1 MTQST
6 IYALSSLYGKSG
18 VAVFRLSGEKSLA
31 AVAKMTS
38 LNTQNILP
46 RHAYF
51 AAIYDLAGNM
61 LDHGLVVYFKAP
73 ASFTGEDVVE
83 FHTHGSKAVIA
94 SMLENFSQLEG
105 CRLAEPG
112 EFSKRAFYNQKMDL
126 TEAEGLADL
135 IDAETREQQK
145 YALRQMG
152 GELKNLYEGWRADL
166 VNVMAYLEAYID
178 FPDEEI
184 PDNIT
189 EKLENTV
196 FKVRAAIGEHLR
208 QNRSGERLRDGFRVV
223 IVGEPNV
230 GKSSLLNCLAR
241 REAVIVSDIAGTTR
255 DAIDV
260 YMDING
266 FPVIF
271 TDTAGLRDTDE
282 QIEQKGIEI
291 AYDKAKNADLII
303 ALSDVQN
310 INQKTFADLVTDCK
324 NKIIYVYNKAD
335 TIDFEQCSKNLS
347 AGSILISA
355 KNQQGI
361 NELLEL
367 ISRRIAAE
375 MNNGSG
381 ALITRQRY
389 REVLNDVFKALEQFN
404 LQKSIELAA
413 EDVRLAARSL
423 GKITGVIEVDEILDK
438 IFGSFCIGK

>member
-6 IYALSSLYGKSG
+6 IYALSTLYGKSG
-18 VAVFRLSGEKSLA
+18 VAVFRLSGEKSLN

-46 RHAYF
+46 RHTYF
-51 AAIYDLAGNM
+51 AAIHDLAGNM

-94 SMLENFSQLEG
+94 SMLESFSGLEG

-112 EFSKRAFYNQKMDL
+112 EFSKRAFYNRKMDL

-271 TDTAGLRDTDE
+271 TDTAGLRETDE
-282 QIEQKGIEI
+282 QIEQKGIAI

-335 TIDFEQCSKNLS
+335 TIDFEQCSKNFPD
-347 AGSILISA
+347 GSILISA

-367 ISRRIAAE
+367 ISQRIAAE